1 MTEKK
6 KLKEIRLIVFGDS
19 SVGKT
24 SILNSFKGIEFKED
38 ITATTESDML
48 NSYISLKDGSIIR
61 LSYMKE

>member
-1 MTEKK
+1 M
-6 KLKEIRLIVFGDS
+6 KEIRLIVFGDS